1 MEDIIIKSCEICN
14 GELKVKYLGSIRD
27 GSYGNSLDDAVILEC
42 QQCNVQRLKE
52 EYCIPDSYYESGAY
66 REILNQSLETNKA
79 IYEQN
84 EIQKYT
90 FNEIP
95 LSKLKDKV
103 IMDVGCGAG
112 SLLNMTKNISN
123 KQIGVEPCQP
133 YRDSLIAQG
142 YEIFRDLTE
151 SNSHYHNTV
160 DYAFS
165 IQVIEHVSNPREF
178 LEEIKSLI
186 KPGGS
191 LLLSTPNCN
200 EILMSIMYEEFSS
213 FFYRTQHKW
222 YFNEESLIKC
232 AKLSGFDV
240 EQVSFVHRQPLSNAL
255 FWLKDKQ
262 PKGSLEMAGINSDA
276 SELWKAYLE
285 NTKQSCTIYL
295 KLKNND

>member
-191 LLLSTPNCN
+191 P
-200 EILMSIMYEEFSS
+200 
-213 FFYRTQHKW
+213 
-222 YFNEESLIKC
+222 
-232 AKLSGFDV
+232 
-240 EQVSFVHRQPLSNAL
+240 VSYTHLTLP
-255 FWLKDKQ
+255 
-262 PKGSLEMAGINSDA
+262 
-276 SELWKAYLE
+276 
-285 NTKQSCTIYL
+285 TIYSV
-295 KLKNND
+295 